1 MLVLEIKTKNFF
13 YIFEG
18 APELWCLGT
27 RTLVPQPFFGVFF
40 WCHFKTTFFCNG
52 SERRTILTGFQWI
65 SVLSIFSG
73 FIRARTFIKRK
84 TPTKLGHQGFG
95 AHVPELWCPFEMAY
109 RFFVSTN
116 MGFRNRSLS
125 FFSHLFRHSW
135 LLLFLTEHYQ
145 HVKGF
150 TNKISTNKS
159 IGAPYLWCLGT
170 RIRLSVQ

>member
-13 YIFEG
+13 LYF
-18 APELWCLGT
+18 WRGT
-27 RTLVPQPFFGVFF
+27 RTLVPRHQNSGAPTFFGVFF

-135 LLLFLTEHYQ
+135 LDIPHKTLPAWKRVHQ
-145 HVKGF
+145 QNIH
-150 TNKISTNKS
+150 
-159 IGAPYLWCLGT
+159 
-170 RIRLSVQ
+170 

>member
-13 YIFEG
+13 LYF
-18 APELWCLGT
+18 WRGT

-40 WCHFKTTFFCNG
+40 WCHFKTALFCNG

-125 FFSHLFRHSW
+125 FFHIYLGILDFSGQA
-135 LLLFLTEHYQ
+135 LLPLTTLPKMN
-145 HVKGF
+145 VLAPPPLNGKSANF
-150 TNKISTNKS
+150 TQQ
-159 IGAPYLWCLGT
+159 G
-170 RIRLSVQ
+170 

>member
-1 MLVLEIKTKNFF
+1 MSLYILLVLTTCARYYLLRSKK
-13 YIFEG
+13 IFWPVRNIWGTRALVPRHQNSG
-18 APELWCLGT
+18 APT
-27 RTLVPQPFFGVFF
+27 FFGVFF

-125 FFSHLFRHSW
+125 FFH
-135 LLLFLTEHYQ
+135 
-145 HVKGF
+145 
-150 TNKISTNKS
+150 I
-159 IGAPYLWCLGT
+159 YLGILDFSC
-170 RIRLSVQ
+170 S

>member
-1 MLVLEIKTKNFF
+1 MLVLEIKTIFF
-13 YIFEG
+13 YIFKG

-95 AHVPELWCPFEMAY
+95 AHVPELWCPFKMAY
-109 RFFVSTN
+109 RFFVLTN
-116 MGFRNRSLS
+116 MDFRNRSLS
-125 FFSHLFRHSW
+125 FFH
-135 LLLFLTEHYQ
+135 
-145 HVKGF
+145 
-150 TNKISTNKS
+150 I
-159 IGAPYLWCLGT
+159 YLGILDFSCSKQNT
-170 RIRLSVQ
+170 TSM